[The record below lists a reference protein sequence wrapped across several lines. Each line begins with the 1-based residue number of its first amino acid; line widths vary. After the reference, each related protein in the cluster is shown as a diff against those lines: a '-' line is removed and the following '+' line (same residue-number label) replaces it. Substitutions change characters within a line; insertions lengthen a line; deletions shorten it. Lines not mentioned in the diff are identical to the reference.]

1 MVMRLLCCLLLIAA
15 APLWAATQLQASV
28 DKNPVLA
35 GEFFVLT
42 ISADDSINSEQ
53 PDTSVLLKDFV
64 VGPTSVSSRTNI
76 INGEI
81 SKQTNWSVKLMT
93 RKEGT
98 YTIPAFTVAG
108 VSSKPIE
115 LTVAKRSQTS
125 EQNKE
130 AFIKTSIKPTSLY
143 VQEAGVYTV
152 KLYLDNNKELLDGNL
167 TTPEMENAELT
178 PINKQSED
186 YELIDGKRYLVIT
199 REYLVQ
205 PQKSGV
211 NTITAPVF
219 NGRIRQNYRQMAV
232 SAMGE
237 DVDIEIKPIPENY
250 SGAWLPSELVNLDE
264 QWQPKDDTV
273 EVGTPITRTITLT
286 ALGVTKEQLPDIT
299 MPTIEGIR
307 SYPDQKENN
316 NAVRNGR
323 VVSQQTASYALLP
336 QKPGTYTL
344 PEIKLPWFN
353 TKINRISYATIAER
367 TITVIPSSSSV
378 NTPINAPQ
386 NMNDLPLD
394 EANTESNS
402 AGKPLAQTATVINQ
416 SPLWLIGVA
425 ILGYVLWIITV
436 IFYWFNRSNINTV
449 ENVQPSPTS
458 LNQPSLKKLI
468 KVHKT
473 GDIKGFYNELT
484 HYAMQVTHEETG
496 AIDKLCQSINN
507 PQLNNAIIQLQAQL
521 YGNKATNS
529 DLGAIIK
536 ILESEQTQSLKL
548 QPTVLKDLYN

>member
-35 GEFFVLT
+35 GEFFILT
-42 ISADDSINSEQ
+42 ISADDTINSEQ

-108 VSSKPIE
+108 VSSKPIQ
-115 LTVAKRSQTS
+115 LSVSKRSQSS
-125 EQNKE
+125 EQNKD
-130 AFIKTSIKPTSLY
+130 AFIKTSLKPNNLY

-167 TTPEMENAELT
+167 TTPVMADAELT
-178 PINKQSED
+178 PINKQSES

-205 PQKSGV
+205 PQKSGIH
-211 NTITAPVF
+211 TITAPVF
-219 NGRIRQNYRQMAV
+219 NGRIRQNYRQMEI

-237 DVDIEIKPIPENY
+237 DIDAEIKPIPDNY

-286 ALGVTKEQLPDIT
+286 ALGVTKEQLPDID
-299 MPTIEGIR
+299 MPQVQGFR
-307 SYPDQKENN
+307 SYPDEKENN
-316 NAVRNGR
+316 HLVRDGR
-323 VVSQQTASYALLP
+323 VISQQTASYALLP
-336 QKPGTYTL
+336 QTPGTYTL

-353 TKINRISYATIAER
+353 TKINRISYATIPAR
-367 TITVIPSSSSV
+367 SITVVPSTNPLTPPQAAVTAPTEQAATPSLNNSTPAVVTQLSTPTWLIIIAVAGYILWLVTLVLYFKKRPQSTGESTHTSATTSSSLS
-378 NTPINAPQ
+378 
-386 NMNDLPLD
+386 
-394 EANTESNS
+394 E
-402 AGKPLAQTATVINQ
+402 
-416 SPLWLIGVA
+416 
-425 ILGYVLWIITV
+425 
-436 IFYWFNRSNINTV
+436 
-449 ENVQPSPTS
+449 
-458 LNQPSLKKLI
+458 LKKLA
-468 KVHKT
+468 KQGKYTAFYSALGRYAKHQTGKT
-473 GDIKGFYNELT
+473 
-484 HYAMQVTHEETG
+484 TG
-496 AIDKLCQSINN
+496 ALDSLLATLNDESLNTEIAKLRAKLYSSSHEKPDLVLIVN
-507 PQLNNAIIQLQAQL
+507 QLNQAEKHPKSAAQNQTLKNL
-521 YGNKATNS
+521 Y
-529 DLGAIIK
+529 D
-536 ILESEQTQSLKL
+536 
-548 QPTVLKDLYN
+548 